1 MIEKSLEPM
10 NTGRSTTNP
19 TPFPS
24 DANLVDQI
32 DRYTDMVQLNRLE
45 QDWTYQFVKFLLSET
60 QETISFRADFML
72 DESFRQY
79 FFEQEETLQQQ
90 GRANFALGFPIVGF
104 QEGEREVL
112 TPLLIWELSLDADP
126 EKAQTWTI
134 QQATHQTC
142 FFNRQ
147 LLRYTPS
154 EAWTQIWPLVQ
165 SLERKGQDS
174 PNILAQFCNQL
185 AELTGFGLQESAIS
199 LGALPREAFSLSS
212 EDQLHIHW
220 AGVFGNFP
228 LDRYWQTESGNTLVQ
243 PTQAQQSKQENLL
256 AVGPRVLD
264 PWQAAAFA
272 DALQQEETWIS
283 GEEGTGKT
291 YLLTHLLSS
300 LLWQKKRII
309 LVAPMLDDLHILEQ
323 ELESLGLAQYSLLI
337 ANGQTILS
345 DLQQSLKTLS
355 QGNKTTSSNPN
366 KKFASSLQQWQ
377 KEKAKLDQQFQAS
390 RQPAFGS
397 FNRIDTLAFM
407 LRSGRTEGKE
417 LLASQLDPKDFE
429 FSPRE
434 MEKLSEAI
442 ERSEPLFDEIRTLA
456 HPLNNLNAGIFLH
469 KDKEEALDFIQQTT
483 KHYLD
488 KATEL
493 QYAFIRELDH
503 YSDQLLSWHDVAYQA
518 LKTEVGGLQDTIAG
532 YQQQFSRDTMESAP
546 ATLKLYGAISKKFQ
560 RALDAQ
566 EDLQIKYEQ
575 LEEKTRSYSFFVHE
589 FLEGRD
595 RKLIEPLEANLNT
608 YQESLEQWRAD
619 LAVNIQ
625 EEVSRL
631 NSKTAHAGVDNK
643 EAVLR
648 LETQFDIFLDELNAS
663 GLYQLPVQS
672 KTLTFPKRQRFLQ
685 ECMEQLERTRL
696 NLRDFSVFYDWQ
708 KHWFFMPA
716 LARRIVTALVK
727 VRPKSWLAAFESWYF
742 EQCLT
747 REYQPLLHS
756 TSDSLAHFVNL
767 DDTIRSGFL
776 QETKN
781 ICALK
786 RQAGLKRLKQDNKS
800 WKDWMKAKEPSY
812 AGLLQCCDQDLAVLT
827 DVFPIIFTTPVE
839 ASILFEQTQEQ
850 LDFLIYWGN
859 SAKVEVLPKAF
870 SFLAKQRIFFTST
883 NKENGAILSPNFHL
897 RSTYWQSPLD
907 PNWAGK
913 EAASD
918 VTYTCE
924 FVNGRFD
931 EKLDKNEEEA
941 QAILQALNGVTAR
954 EDGHYPSVCLVC
966 FTKGQRN
973 LLLTYVNQIK
983 QQALPGHEHI
993 LELEKS
999 GLQILHLGAI
1009 SKKPFDTV
1017 FVSVTYGQTGV
1028 KGAFSK
1034 QVTELE
1040 GLAEWNGLQ
1049 QLRNLAQ
1056 KECRIFHS
1064 IPEKVWK
1071 KQWPTASIPSLNLV
1085 SIYLTR
1091 IQELAADK
1099 EIHIAELMTSKDKDT
1114 TFAQEVAWRIAP
1126 HIATNRLLLDQAWES
1141 LSLPLILLPQQESQ
1155 GAMLWLID
1163 GFLAQGT
1170 ATDYTWEYQ
1179 HQSQLQESGYELR
1192 NLATF
1197 EWWKH
1202 PVEQTQRLLADIAEN
1217 DRPKFTQEE
1226 E

>member
-10 NTGRSTTNP
+10 NTGRSTTNQ
-19 TPFPS
+19 TQFPP
-24 DANLVDQI
+24 DTNLVDQI

-60 QETISFRADFML
+60 QEKISFRADFML

-79 FFEQEETLQQQ
+79 FFEQEETLKQQ
-90 GRANFALGFPIVGF
+90 GRANFALGFPMVGF

-112 TPLLIWELSLDADP
+112 TPLLIWELSLQPDP

-134 QQATHQTC
+134 QQAAHQTC

-147 LLRYTPS
+147 LLRYTPA
-154 EAWTQIWPLVQ
+154 EAWMQIWPLVQ
-165 SLERKGQDS
+165 SLERQGQDS
-174 PNILAQFCNQL
+174 PDILARFCNQL

-212 EDQLHIHW
+212 EDNLHIHW

-228 LDRYWQTESGNTLVQ
+228 LDRYWQTEAGNASAQ
-243 PTQAQQSKQENLL
+243 PAQAPQNKPTNLL
-256 AVGPRVLD
+256 TAGPRILD

-272 DALQQEETWIS
+272 HALQQEQTWIR

-309 LVAPMLDDLHILEQ
+309 LVAPMLDDLQILEQ
-323 ELESLGLAQYSLLI
+323 ELEALGLAKYSLLI
-337 ANGQTILS
+337 SNGQTILS
-345 DLQQSLKTLS
+345 DLQQRLKNLSL
-355 QGNKTTSSNPN
+355 GNKASSSSSN
-366 KKFASSLQQWQ
+366 KKFAQTLQQWQ
-377 KEKAKLDQQFQAS
+377 KEKAKLDQQYQAS

-442 ERSEPLFDEIRTLA
+442 ERSEPLFEEIRTLA

-469 KDKEEALDFIQQTT
+469 KDKDEALVFIQETT
-483 KHYLD
+483 KHYLE

-518 LKTEVGGLQDTIAG
+518 LKTEVVSLQDTIVG
-532 YQQQFSRDTMESAP
+532 YQEQFSHDTMESAP
-546 ATLKLYGAISKKFQ
+546 ATLKLYGTISKKFQ
-560 RALDAQ
+560 RALNAQ

-595 RKLIEPLEANLNT
+595 RKLIQSLEANLNT
-608 YQESLEQWRAD
+608 YQESLEKWRTN
-619 LAVNIQ
+619 LAANIQ
-625 EEVSRL
+625 EEVARL

-716 LARRIVTALVK
+716 LARRIVTSLVK

-756 TSDSLAHFVNL
+756 TSDNLAHFVSL
-767 DDTIRSGFL
+767 DDEIRSGFL
-776 QETKN
+776 SETKN
-781 ICALK
+781 TCALK
-786 RQAGLKRLKQDNKS
+786 RQAGLKRLRQDNKG
-800 WKDWMKAKEPSY
+800 WKDWLKAKKPSY
-812 AGLLQCCDQDLAVLT
+812 EGLLQCCDQDLAVLT
-827 DVFPIIFTTPVE
+827 DIFPIILTTPVE
-839 ASILFEQTQEQ
+839 ANILFEQTKEQ
-850 LDFLIYWGN
+850 LDFLVYWGS
-859 SAKVEVLPKAF
+859 SAKMKVLPKAF
-870 SFLAKQRIFFTST
+870 SNLAKQGVFFTSIE
-883 NKENGAILSPNFHL
+883 KENAASLPHNFHL

-907 PNWAGK
+907 PNWSGK
-913 EAASD
+913 EVSSD

-924 FVNGRFD
+924 FVNGRFN
-931 EKLDKNEEEA
+931 EKSGINEEEA
-941 QAILQALNGVTAR
+941 QAILQALNGVTVR
-954 EDGHYPSVCLVC
+954 EDGQYPSVCLVC

-973 LLLTYVNQIK
+973 LMLTYLNQIK

-1009 SKKPFDTV
+1009 SNRPFDTI

-1040 GLAEWNGLQ
+1040 GEPEWNGLQ
-1049 QLRNLAQ
+1049 QLRNLPQ
-1056 KECRIFHS
+1056 QECRIFHS

-1071 KQWPTASIPSLNLV
+1071 KQWPTTKIASLKLLSL
-1085 SIYLTR
+1085 YLTR
-1091 IQELAADK
+1091 IKELAVGNAIQHVESTPNK
-1099 EIHIAELMTSKDKDT
+1099 SKDT

-1126 HIATNRLLLDQAWES
+1126 HIATNRLLLDQPWES
-1141 LSLPLILLPQQESQ
+1141 LSLPLILLPKQEAS

-1163 GFLAQGT
+1163 GFIAQDT
-1170 ATDYTWEYQ
+1170 ATDYTWEHQ
-1179 HQSQLQESGYELR
+1179 HQLQLQQSGYELR
-1192 NLATF
+1192 NLTTF
-1197 EWWKH
+1197 DWWKH
-1202 PVEQTQRLLADIAEN
+1202 PVEETQRLLADISEN